1 MHPILRL
8 FGIGTVFSIASIGWL
23 ILGGTTS
30 SRSTSQR
37 SSLSDQVSD
46 LWGRPQAQAAP
57 TLTFNWQTTHDE
69 QHSEVLNGV
78 YKLVTTKVTDPHSLD
93 VAPASSELGAKIHLD
108 RRLKGLMWYALYD
121 VGFDGKWTYVHE
133 EKTAGDLAIQFRFPD
148 PQGIY
153 DDFRFEVD
161 GVARPEARHPKDG
174 LVALSIPVTP
184 GQEVSLRIA
193 YKSRGQDQWS
203 YQPASGVASLR
214 NFHLAVATD
223 FSEIDFPAYTMS
235 PSQKAKNG
243 SGWNLDWSFR
253 EVVTGH
259 GLGVVMPNLIQP
271 GELAASLAYSAPIS
285 LFFFF
290 LVIFVLATLR
300 GLDLHPVNY
309 LFLAGAFFAF
319 HLLFAYS
326 VDHLAVVPA
335 FAVSSAVSMILV
347 VSYLRLVVSARF
359 AFLESALAQLVYL
372 VGFSLAHFF
381 DGFTGLTVTVL
392 SIATLFVLM
401 QLTGRVRWS
410 EVFSAGAGRAQ
421 SGPNPAPVAAG

>member
-1 MHPILRL
+1 MHPVLRL
-8 FGIGTVFSIASIGWL
+8 FGIGIVFCVASIGWL

-30 SRSTSQR
+30 SRSTAQR
-37 SSLSDQVSD
+37 GSLSDQVSD

-57 TLTFNWQTTHDE
+57 TLTFNWLTERVE
-69 QHSEVLNGV
+69 QHTETVNGV
-78 YKLVTTKVTDPHSLD
+78 NKLVTTKVSDPHSLD
-93 VAPASSELGAKIHLD
+93 AAPASSELAANVHLD
-108 RRLKGLMWYALYD
+108 RRLKGLIWYALYD
-121 VGFDGKWTYVHE
+121 VAFDGKWTYVHE
-133 EKTAGDLAIQFRFPD
+133 EPTSGELAIAFRFPD

-174 LVALSIPVTP
+174 LVALSIPVSP

-203 YQPASGVASLR
+203 YQPATGVANLR
-214 NFHLAVATD
+214 NFHLKVSTD
-223 FSEIDFPAYTMS
+223 FSEFDFPAYSMS
-235 PSQKAKNG
+235 ASQKTRTEQ
-243 SGWNLDWSFR
+243 GWNLDWSFR

-259 GLGVVMPNLIQP
+259 GLGVVMPTLIQP
-271 GELAASLAYSAPIS
+271 GELASALAFSAPIS

-290 LVIFVLATLR
+290 LVVFVLSTLR
-300 GLDLHPVNY
+300 RVDLHPINY

-326 VDHLAVVPA
+326 VDHLPVVPA
-335 FAVSSAVSMILV
+335 FALASAVSMVLV
-347 VSYLRLVVSARF
+347 VSYLRLVVSSRF
-359 AFLESALAQLVYL
+359 AFVEAALAQLVYL

-401 QLTGRVRWS
+401 QVTGRVRWS
-410 EVFSAGAGRAQ
+410 EVLASKPG
-421 SGPNPAPVAAG
+421 PAPGAPLAAR